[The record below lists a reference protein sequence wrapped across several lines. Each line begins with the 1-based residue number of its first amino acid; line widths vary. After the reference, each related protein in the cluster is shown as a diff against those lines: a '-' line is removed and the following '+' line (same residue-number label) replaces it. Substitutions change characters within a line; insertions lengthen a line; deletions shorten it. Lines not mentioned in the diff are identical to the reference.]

1 MDLSI
6 IVPIYNVEEY
16 LAECLKSLYKISNL
30 RYEVILVND
39 GSKDNSYQIM
49 EEFKRLYPKQ
59 TVIVNKENGGL
70 SSARNAGLKI
80 DIIYR

>member
-59 TVIVNKENGGL
+59 TVIINKEN
-70 SSARNAGLKI
+70 AVIRKI
-80 DIIYR
+80 S

>member
-30 RYEVILVND
+30 RYEVILV
-39 GSKDNSYQIM
+39 M
-49 EEFKRLYPKQ
+49 MVPKII
-59 TVIVNKENGGL
+59 VIK
-70 SSARNAGLKI
+70 
-80 DIIYR
+80 